1 MSRRTVF
8 EYMPGRRTDMIEHSD
23 DSVTFN
29 TYQDVEPIL
38 EYNKMMM
45 NEYGD
50 KLTPGKRGT
59 WHKVASVPT
68 NVWEQWLIE
77 TDHAIEKDKKLL
89 NKYLNDPDNRIFKT
103 SPTNL

>member
-23 DSVTFN
+23 GRTTFN
-29 TYQDVEPIL
+29 TYQDVEPII
-38 EYNKMMM
+38 EHNKMMM

-59 WHKVASVPT
+59 WHRVASIPV
-68 NVWEQWLIE
+68 NVWEQWLSA
-77 TDHAIEKDKKLL
+77 TDQAIEKDKKLL
-89 NKYLNDPDNRIFKT
+89 NKYLNDPDNKFFRT

>member
-23 DSVTFN
+23 GRTTFN
-29 TYQDVEPIL
+29 TYQDVEPII
-38 EYNKMMM
+38 EHNKMMM

-59 WHKVASVPT
+59 WHRVASIPV
-68 NVWEQWLIE
+68 NVWEQWLID

-89 NKYLNDPDNRIFKT
+89 NKYLYDPDNKFFRT